1 MRSLFLC
8 HVRKF
13 RGGWSRDAVKPHK
26 LFRDLVYFQLS
37 ILPSLSCNF
46 HPPIPTWKLNF
57 HLLCHITSPHV
68 TSSSH
73 HIIFCHITAL
83 GRKKNPRASFL
94 MSLPGRITHFH
105 LPLIGQN
112 PITRPQ
118 LFKREAGKCLLTKS
132 MLGSYISEEEKMVIG
147 KQIEVS
153 ATTLNIFKI
162 KICS

>member
-26 LFRDLVYFQLS
+26 LFRDLAYFQLS
-37 ILPSLSCNF
+37 ILPSLNCNF

-57 HLLCHITSPHV
+57 HLPCHITSPHV

-94 MSLPGRITHFH
+94 MSLPGRITHSTYHSLARIQSQGHSSLKGRLGNVFW
-105 LPLIGQN
+105 LSQCWGVILVRKRKWSLGN
-112 PITRPQ
+112 KLKSLPQ
-118 LFKREAGKCLLTKS
+118 LW
-132 MLGSYISEEEKMVIG
+132 ISSK
-147 KQIEVS
+147 
-153 ATTLNIFKI
+153 
-162 KICS
+162 